1 MADNTK
7 QDGIEKGLLFT
18 VSEAAELLHVSD
30 STLRRWSDIG
40 LVKSYRI
47 SLRGD
52 RRFMQDDLLRFLED
66 YNAYKQEPF

>member
-7 QDGIEKGLLFT
+7 QDSRQKDSLFT
-18 VSEAAELLHVSD
+18 ISEAAELLHVSD

-52 RRFMQDDLLRFLED
+52 RRFMQDDLLRFLDD
-66 YNAYKQEPF
+66 YNAYKEEPF